1 MKLADVHPVFKNGVK
16 TNVKNY
22 RPVSVLSFSSKIF
35 ERLLHDQIS
44 SYMNKFLSKNL
55 CGYRKGFS
63 SQHALMI
70 MTEKWRKSL
79 DKKGFA
85 GALLMDLSKAF
96 DCLDH
101 ELLIAKLHAYGFS
114 IDALELIFEY
124 LKDRWQRVNMNK
136 NFSSWSKLLMGVP
149 QGSVLGPLLFN
160 VYLNDLLWFTEGEV
174 YNFADDT
181 TLYGCAHQLDTLI
194 DSLESDSA
202 IALKWFKDNHM
213 KLNPDKCKLIIAGHK
228 ASICSI
234 KVGNAIIIE
243 QDEVRLLGVKIDNRL
258 SFKSHLEEKFKKS

>member
-1 MKLADVHPVFKNGVK
+1 
-16 TNVKNY
+16 
-22 RPVSVLSFSSKIF
+22 
-35 ERLLHDQIS
+35 
-44 SYMNKFLSKNL
+44 
-55 CGYRKGFS
+55 
-63 SQHALMI
+63 
-70 MTEKWRKSL
+70 
-79 DKKGFA
+79 
-85 GALLMDLSKAF
+85 MDLSKAF

-136 NFSSWSKLLMGVP
+136 NFSSWSELLMGVP

-174 YNFADDT
+174 CNFADDT

-194 DSLESDSA
+194 NSLESDSA
-202 IALKWFKDNHM
+202 IALKWFENNHM

-234 KVGNAIIIE
+234 KVGNAIIRE

-258 SFKSHLEEKFKKS
+258 SFKSHLEEKLKKANSKLMVINRNKSFLTFTQKKMLLSSFVHSHFSYAPLIWMFHNRDIQNKIDNVQKKSLANFL